1 MVNTP
6 CSVLISMRRSLAP
19 PSGPTGAVTVN
30 VIVPESSLETTTRRM
45 SSVQHA
51 SRPLSVKTAWFAP
64 SASKAT
70 TAAHTRATRKGATR
84 RVLRAYDG
92 AVKDPLNRRQAE
104 LAQERY
110 AVGVDVLAGNE
121 AVLDRDHVHAAVLDA
136 EACRLDLEPGS
147 LHLPEMGTPS
157 RPLLNDEIVAEV
169 LAARLEVEIGEDR
182 EDPADRAPDR
192 FSPDVEVAG
201 RVILEHRVVG
211 VHLHDRVDVVV
222 VPRAVVA
229 IDELLELGAVQ
240 GAHYRIGAQ

>member
-1 MVNTP
+1 M
-6 CSVLISMRRSLAP
+6 SRSLAP
-19 PSGPTGAVTVN
+19 PSGPTGAVTAN
-30 VIVPESSLETTTRRM
+30 VIVPASSLATTTRRM

-51 SRPLSVKTAWFAP
+51 SPPLSEKAAWLAP
-64 SASKAT
+64 SASGTAT
-70 TAAHTRATRKGATR
+70 ATQRRAMRSGVTR
-84 RVLRAYDG
+84 RIPRAYDG

-104 LAQERY
+104 LAQERD
-110 AVGVDVLAGNE
+110 AVGVDVLAGDQ

-136 EACRLDLEPGS
+136 EARRLDLEPGA

-157 RPLLNDEIVAEV
+157 RPLLDDQIVAEV